1 MEPMRTA
8 LAWKNLTSNSK
19 KCLLAATGVGFAV
32 VLMFMQIGFR
42 NALIDNNV
50 QLFTLFDPRVANLA
64 MVSQAR
70 YNISTEQRFPR
81 ALLEQ
86 AASIPGVIAVSSVSV
101 ERATA
106 RVMVEG
112 HVPRPLR
119 VIAVEMQHPSFFRD
133 QRLFR
138 RLEAAD
144 AQQGALVDTR
154 SKPAYGFANSPAEL
168 QRHAVELNNRSLR
181 IVGQFTLGT
190 DFANDGSLLMSVH
203 LMSDYFPWRS
213 PGGDPADVVDVGL
226 LQVADGS
233 KAELERIA
241 AQIERIAP
249 QAIDVRPTS
258 YFIAREQHFW
268 ANKTPI
274 GKIFLIGTIMGLVVG
289 AIICF
294 QIQFTDINEHM
305 PEFATL
311 KAMGYGTAYFWSVIL
326 SQSFYLACLGFVPG
340 LIVAQ
345 GMYWLLAWGSGL
357 VMSMTWD
364 RILLVWVLTL
374 TMCCVSGALAI
385 RKLFRS
391 DPASLF

>member
-1 MEPMRTA
+1 MRTA
-8 LAWKNLTSNSK
+8 LAWKNLTNNWK
-19 KCLLAATGVGFAV
+19 KCLLAAIGVGFAV

-42 NALIDNNV
+42 NALIDSNV
-50 QLFTLFDPRVANLA
+50 QLFTLFDPHVANLA

-86 AASIPGVIAVSSVSV
+86 AISIPGVIAVSSVSI

-106 RVMVEG
+106 RVRVQG
-112 HVPRPLR
+112 HIPRPVR
-119 VIAVEMQHPSFFRD
+119 VIAVDMQHPNFFRD
-133 QRLFR
+133 PGLFT
-138 RLEAAD
+138 RLEAAE
-144 AQQGALVDTR
+144 ALHGALVDTR
-154 SKPAYGFANSPAEL
+154 SKPVYGFANNPGEL
-168 QRHAVELNNRSLR
+168 QQQAVELNNRSLK

-190 DFANDGSLLMSVH
+190 DFANDGSLLMSVPT
-203 LMSDYFPWRS
+203 MSDYFPWRPS
-213 PGGDPADVVDVGL
+213 GGDPASVVDLGL
-226 LQVADGS
+226 IQVAADS
-233 KAELERIA
+233 SVNLERIA

-249 QAIDVRPTS
+249 QAIDVRPTR
-258 YFIAREQHFW
+258 YFVAREQNFW
-268 ANKTPI
+268 ANQTPI

-305 PEFATL
+305 SEFATL

-374 TMCCVSGALAI
+374 SMCCISGAFAI

>member
-1 MEPMRTA
+1 M
-8 LAWKNLTSNSK
+8 TSSFN
-19 KCLLAATGVGFAV
+19 KCLLASTGVGFAV

-42 NALIDNNV
+42 NALIDNNI
-50 QLFTLFDPRVANLA
+50 QLFTLFDPHFANLA
-64 MVSQAR
+64 MVSQSR

-81 ALLEQ
+81 SLLEQ
-86 AASIPGVIAVSSVSV
+86 AASIPGVSAVCSVSV

-119 VIAVEMQHPSFFRD
+119 VIAVELQHASFFSD
-133 QRLFR
+133 QHLFARLVS
-138 RLEAAD
+138 AD
-144 AQQGALVDTR
+144 AQRGALVDTL
-154 SKPAYGFANSPAEL
+154 SKPAYGFANNLAEL
-168 QRHAVELNNRSLR
+168 QQQSVELNNRSLP

-190 DFANDGSLLMSVH
+190 DFANDGSLLMSAQ
-203 LMSDYFPWRS
+203 LLNDYFPWRS
-213 PGGDPADVVDVGL
+213 PGGMPADVVDLGL
-226 LQVADGS
+226 LQVAAGS
-233 KAELERIA
+233 KGELERIA

-258 YFIAREQHFW
+258 YFIAREQYFW
-268 ANKTPI
+268 ANQTPI

-311 KAMGYGTAYFWSVIL
+311 KAMGYGTTYFWSLIL

-345 GMYWLLAWGSGL
+345 GMYWLLAQGSGL

-364 RILLVWVLTL
+364 RILLVWGLTL
-374 TMCCVSGALAI
+374 AMCCISGVLAI

>member
-1 MEPMRTA
+1 MKPMRTP
-8 LAWKNLTSNSK
+8 LAWKNLTSSLN
-19 KCLLAATGVGFAV
+19 KCLLASTGVGFAV

-50 QLFTLFDPRVANLA
+50 QLFTLFDPHVANLV

-81 ALLEQ
+81 AMLEQ
-86 AASIPGVIAVSSVSV
+86 AASIPGVTAVCGVSV

-106 RVMVEG
+106 RVMVQG
-112 HVPRPLR
+112 HVPRPIR
-119 VIAVEMQHPSFFRD
+119 VIAVELLHPSFFSD
-133 QRLFR
+133 QRLFT
-138 RLEAAD
+138 RLESAA
-144 AQQGALVDTR
+144 AQRGALVDTL
-154 SKPAYGFANSPAEL
+154 SKPAYGFAHNPEVL
-168 QRHAVELNNRSLR
+168 QRQAVELNARSLP
-181 IVGQFTLGT
+181 IAGQFTLGT
-190 DFANDGSLLMSVH
+190 DFANDGSLLMSVR

-213 PGGDPADVVDVGL
+213 PGGEPADVIDLGL
-226 LQVADGS
+226 LRVAAHS
-233 KAELERIA
+233 TAELERIA
-241 AQIERIAP
+241 EQIERIAP

-258 YFIAREQHFW
+258 YFIAREQNFW

-364 RILLVWVLTL
+364 RILLVWGLTL
-374 TMCCVSGALAI
+374 TMCCVSGVLAI